1 MQQDFL
7 ISAQER
13 RRTIAAFGR
22 AGWASKP
29 WGVQLGFF
37 DFNKEHLRLKDVES
51 IQLEFPGECAGK
63 SQKVVSRFESGTPNS
78 SGFLSFSLLSWPC
91 CDCGFVQAQIRIDQH
106 I

>member
-1 MQQDFL
+1 MRRSEEQD
-7 ISAQER
+7 
-13 RRTIAAFGR
+13 GR
-22 AGWASKP
+22 QNP
-29 WGVQLGFF
+29 GVFNWDFF